1 LEYLTP
7 SSDVLKS
14 VNVTD
19 RAFQYD
25 DGGYNVVVAAYNL
38 LDNTPIE

>member
-14 VNVTD
+14 VNVID
-19 RAFQYD
+19 RVFHYVD
-25 DGGYNVVVAAYNL
+25 CYNVAAPAYNF
-38 LDNTPIE
+38 LDSTLVE